1 MKTPRRILVVDD
13 NPDNRDVLSRILE
26 LSGYAVLS
34 ANNGVHALDVAE
46 QSTPDLILMD
56 LAMPE
61 MDGWEATSALKTR
74 PHLSHIPVIAL
85 TGHVTT
91 DDIRRAINAGC
102 QDYLAKPVD
111 FDRLLHKVKLHL
123 AA

>member
-1 MKTPRRILVVDD
+1 MNISHRILVVDD

-26 LSGYAVLS
+26 LSGYAVIS
-34 ANNGVHALDVAE
+34 AMNGIHALDIAE
-46 QSTPDLILMD
+46 QERPDLILMD

-61 MDGWEATSALKTR
+61 MDGWEATSNLKTR
-74 PHLSHIPVIAL
+74 PHLAHIPVIAL
-85 TGHVTT
+85 TGHVTS
-91 DDIRRAINAGC
+91 DDIRRAIHAGC

-111 FDRLLHKVKLHL
+111 FDRLLYKVKTHL